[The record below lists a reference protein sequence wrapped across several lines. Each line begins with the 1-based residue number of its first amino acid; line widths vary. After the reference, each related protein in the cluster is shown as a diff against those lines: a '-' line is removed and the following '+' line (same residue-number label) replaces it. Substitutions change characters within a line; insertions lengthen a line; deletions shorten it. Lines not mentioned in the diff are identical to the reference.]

1 MRCSI
6 KYRPIIRN
14 TTADHRSAL
23 KSAFI
28 RGEELCPPCLAEGRK
43 SRVEERYGETL

>member
-1 MRCSI
+1 MRCVI

-14 TTADHRSAL
+14 TSADHMSAL

-28 RGEELCPPCLAEGRK
+28 RGEEFCPPCLAEGRN
-43 SRVEERYGETL
+43 STVEERYGEST

>member
-1 MRCSI
+1 MRCVI

-14 TTADHRSAL
+14 TSSDHRSAL

-28 RGEELCPPCLAEGRK
+28 RGDELCPPCQADGRK
-43 SRVEERYGETL
+43 STIEERYGEST